1 MIKLLA
7 TDLDGTLLYPKYNI
21 LDLPRK
27 NKRFLKQFIASGG
40 QVVIASGRGINLLP
54 KLERSVGS
62 KMALLGCNG
71 AFLYKDGV
79 FHTSHPLNNSDALE
93 LFTNCYFN
101 YSILFWFLFD
111 QTNKMY
117 LYCGDRSFVKNITA
131 FGNLFLGIR
140 RERAI
145 FDKKVFLSKFDGDS
159 IYKLTVS
166 FGLGKYSYQ
175 AARES
180 YFAFMER
187 FSDKFSIALS
197 NNGIEFTALNVN
209 KGRGLLE
216 YTKTLGI
223 KPEEVA
229 VCGDSGNDIPM
240 FDIFPH
246 SFCMVQGAKEVQK
259 HASHI
264 VKGVYEIQDYLAHP
278 ERMEKDYP
286 GERK

>member
-145 FDKKVFLSKFDGDS
+145 FDKKVFLSKFDGDTV
-159 IYKLTVS
+159 YKLTVS

-175 AARES
+175 AAQES

-197 NNGIEFTALNVN
+197 NNGIEFTAP
-209 KGRGLLE
+209 GCE
-216 YTKTLGI
+216 
-223 KPEEVA
+223 
-229 VCGDSGNDIPM
+229 
-240 FDIFPH
+240 
-246 SFCMVQGAKEVQK
+246 Q
-259 HASHI
+259 
-264 VKGVYEIQDYLAHP
+264 
-278 ERMEKDYP
+278 
-286 GERK
+286 GERPSGIYEDAWNQAGGSSCLRRLRERYPDVRHLPSFLLHGARCKGSPEACLPYREGSL